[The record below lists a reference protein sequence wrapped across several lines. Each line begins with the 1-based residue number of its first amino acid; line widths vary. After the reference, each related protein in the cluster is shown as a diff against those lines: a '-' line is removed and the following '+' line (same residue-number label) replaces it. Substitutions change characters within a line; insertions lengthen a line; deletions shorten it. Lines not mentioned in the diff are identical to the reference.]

1 VSKYLKIIVA
11 ALMAVAMAAPAF
23 ADSKISGYFRNQ
35 FMVDNI
41 QDGRTQEKD
50 AASQIDQRLR
60 VKYQNNLNEYV
71 FFVYYGEVDTKWGQP
86 SAKAGGGGGGMAG
99 ADATNVETKNAYLD
113 VTIPDSIWAI
123 RTGIQGYGI
132 GPDGIV
138 EGNDLAGL
146 QITHVLAPNVNVV
159 TAYFKP
165 YENDTMTW
173 DDQDIWSVKGNF
185 KLTDMAK
192 VNVDA
197 TYLDLNSLAPTVTTI
212 NAANGFF
219 KNFQTAAGDYEDADI
234 YIIDAGGNFDL
245 GMAKLD
251 LFAAYSG
258 GTINAASGSPASDF
272 DVNGFMA
279 TGKVKADLGPAKA
292 ALRLT
297 YYSSDDDLN
306 DDDAAI
312 FIGDLTGGA
321 YEFYNE
327 NLSIFFT
334 DKYYNST
341 AGGRLA
347 LTDAAY
353 SGAGLLAVNATADF
367 VLPANSYLKTGA
379 GYFTAIEDQV
389 SAPAGLGLDREGKDL
404 GFEVAA
410 RLGTKVAEKVDCSLG
425 GAYAVLGDF
434 YKDAGV
440 SSDPDDIYKV
450 NFVVNVGF

>member
-23 ADSKISGYFRNQ
+23 ADSKVSGYFRNQ

-41 QDGRTQEKD
+41 QDGTTQDKN

-113 VTIPDSIWAI
+113 VTIPNSIWAI
-123 RTGIQGYGI
+123 RTGVQGYGI

-165 YENDTMTW
+165 YENNTMEW

-192 VNVDA
+192 VNVDV
-197 TYLDLNSLAPTVTTI
+197 TYLDLNSLDQNNI
-212 NAANGFF
+212 AAADGFF
-219 KNFQTAAGDYEDADI
+219 NNFATGYTDADV
-234 YIIDAGGNFDL
+234 YIIDAGGNFDF
-245 GMAKLD
+245 GMAQLD
-251 LFAAYSG
+251 AFVAYSG
-258 GTINAASGSPASDF
+258 GTINAAAGGTDF
-272 DVNGFMA
+272 DLSGFMGTA
-279 TGKVKADLGPAKA
+279 KVKANLGPAKA
-292 ALRLT
+292 GLRLT
-297 YYSSDDDLN
+297 YYSSDDDLGA
-306 DDDAAI
+306 DDEANI

-327 NLSIFFT
+327 NLSIFYT
-334 DKYYNST
+334 DVYYNST

-379 GYFTAIEDQV
+379 GYFTALEDTFNGSQF
-389 SAPAGLGLDREGKDL
+389 ADGKDL
-404 GFEVAA
+404 GVELAA
-410 RLGTKVAEKVDCSLG
+410 RLGTKVAEKVDVSLN
-425 GAYAVLGDF
+425 GAYAFLGDF
-434 YKDAGV
+434 YKAPGV